1 MRLLLVGVS
10 HHTAP
15 VEIREQVAFSKAK
28 LPDALAALARASAT
42 GEAVVLST
50 CNRAEVYT
58 TADDVSMGRQALAGF
73 LSQFHEISL
82 DQLEPHLYSQ
92 ADGDAVRHLFRVAA
106 GLDSLVVG
114 EPQILGQVKDAYQ
127 AASDAR
133 TTGPTLNKLFH
144 WSFAVGK
151 RVRSETGL
159 GEGAVSVSF
168 AAVSLARKIFGRL
181 EGRPVLLVGAGEM
194 SKLTAQ
200 HLHAQEA
207 GPITI
212 VSRTVEHAQAL
223 ADDLGGVAT
232 VAAGWSDI
240 DRLLA
245 AADIV
250 ITATGAPVPVL
261 TRARIEHARR
271 SRRGAP
277 LFLIDIAV
285 PRDVEPS
292 AGELDEVF
300 LYDIDDLLGVVAE
313 NVSRR
318 SGQVA
323 SAETVVDEETA
334 RFLAWL
340 RAREAVPTVVALR
353 ERFEAI
359 RRAELDRLA
368 PRLST
373 LTPEA
378 KARVDEITR
387 LIVEKLLLTPTE
399 QLKALGDHDSV
410 MAHSEALNR
419 LFSLAMREMHSGR
432 PAGPDGEAPSD
443 EGAPR

>member
-58 TADDVSMGRQALAGF
+58 TADDVSMGRQALARF
-73 LSQFHEISL
+73 LSQFHEVSFEQL
-82 DQLEPHLYSQ
+82 DPHLYSQ

-151 RVRSETGL
+151 RVRSGTGL

-168 AAVSLARKIFGRL
+168 AAVSLAKKIFGKL

-200 HLHAQEA
+200 HLQAQDA

-212 VSRTVEHAQAL
+212 VSRTAEHAQAL
-223 ADDLGGVAT
+223 ADALGGVAPM
-232 VAAGWSDI
+232 AAGWSDI

-271 SRRGAP
+271 TRRGAP

-323 SAETVVDEETA
+323 SAEAMVHEETT

-359 RRAELDRLA
+359 RKAELDRLA

-410 MAHSEALNR
+410 VAHSEALNR
-419 LFSLAMREMHSGR
+419 LFSLAMQEMHAGR
-432 PAGPDGEAPSD
+432 PSGPSGDPQGD